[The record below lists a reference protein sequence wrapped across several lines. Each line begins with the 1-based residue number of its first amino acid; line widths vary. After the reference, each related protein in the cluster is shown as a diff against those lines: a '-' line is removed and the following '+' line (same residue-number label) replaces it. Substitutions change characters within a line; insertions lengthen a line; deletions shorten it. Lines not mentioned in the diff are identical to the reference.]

1 MRKIV
6 MIAVLL
12 LAASL
17 EVSAQQIEAKRSVID
32 CGQVMFDKP
41 VTVEFE
47 LQGKGGKDLAIEDVK
62 TSCGCT
68 MVSFPKENIAKGEVF
83 KLKVTYDARQMGHFE
98 KQVRVFTNASKK
110 PLMLTLRGVVV
121 ETIVDFSGDYP
132 YKIGDLRTDMNDIE
146 FDDVN
151 NGDRPVQKIHVYNAS
166 SKAVEPQV
174 MHLPNYLKA
183 QVSPSKIAPAHS
195 GVITLL
201 LDSKLLHD
209 FGLTQTSIYLGMYPG
224 DKVSSDNEM
233 TVSAVLLPGFS
244 ELNEQTKE
252 NAPKLKLS
260 ARELNF
266 DFEGKPKKKQEIE
279 VMNGG
284 KTVLE
289 IRRLQMFT
297 EGLEVSLSN
306 KRIQPGEKAR
316 LKVTAN
322 AKGLKNAR
330 SKPRILMITNDPDN
344 AKVVIA
350 VKAK

>member
-1 MRKIV
+1 MKKIV
-6 MIAVLL
+6 IIALLLL
-12 LAASL
+12 LASL
-17 EVSAQQIEAKRSVID
+17 IASAQQIEAKRSVID

-47 LQGKGGKDLAIEDVK
+47 LQSKGGKDLVIEDVK

-68 MVSFPKENIAKGEVF
+68 MVSFPKNNIAKGESF

-98 KQVRVFTNASKK
+98 KQLRVFSNASKK

-121 ETIVDFSGDYP
+121 EEVVDFSGDYP
-132 YKIGDLRTDMNDIE
+132 HKIGDLRTDTNDIE

-151 NGDRPVQKIHVYNAS
+151 RGDRPVQKIHVYNAS
-166 SKAVEPQV
+166 SSAVEPQV

-201 LDSKLLHD
+201 LDSKMLRD
-209 FGLTQTSIYLGMYPG
+209 FGLTQTSVYLGMYPG
-224 DKVSSDNEM
+224 DKVSSDKEI

-244 ELNEQTKE
+244 DLNEQAKE
-252 NAPKLKLS
+252 DAPKLKLS
-260 ARELNF
+260 AKELIF
-266 DFEGKPKKKQEIE
+266 DFDGKPKNKEDIEISNE
-279 VMNGG
+279 G
-284 KTVLE
+284 KTTLE
-289 IRRLQMFT
+289 IKRVQMVT

-344 AKVVIA
+344 AKVVIT
-350 VKAK
+350 VKVK